1 VGHASGASLEA
12 GLRRDW
18 SSAVGSFVSPSVGV
32 AVPLPVHAQLRASA
46 SRGFRAPTWTERYYV
61 DPANVADSA
70 LAVERFDAY
79 EVGLRVAPL
88 ATVSADVALF
98 ERRAQSLIDWARPA
112 TATTPPPPWRTMNFA
127 SATYRGV
134 EAMVHV
140 VDVIGADWTL
150 RGSGLRFD
158 ASAAPGTVGKY
169 ALRPLTRVIGLS
181 ATTHELRGASLTV
194 DAQRAR
200 RAFEDDHLR
209 LDARAEQRIREVRL
223 SLELLNVTN
232 EDYLDVSG
240 KPVAARSVFVGLAWS
255 AP

>member
-1 VGHASGASLEA
+1 
-12 GLRRDW
+12 
-18 SSAVGSFVSPSVGV
+18 
-32 AVPLPVHAQLRASA
+32 
-46 SRGFRAPTWTERYYV
+46 
-61 DPANVADSA
+61 
-70 LAVERFDAY
+70 
-79 EVGLRVAPL
+79 
-88 ATVSADVALF
+88 
-98 ERRAQSLIDWARPA
+98 
-112 TATTPPPPWRTMNFA
+112 MNFA

-134 EAMVHV
+134 EAMLRVA
-140 VDVIGADWTL
+140 DVLGADWTL

-158 ASAAPGTVGKY
+158 ASAEPGTVGKY

-181 ATTHELRGASLTV
+181 TTTHELRGASLTV

-209 LDARAEQRIREVRL
+209 FDARAEQRVGEMRL
-223 SLELLNVTN
+223 SVELLNLTN